1 MANVCDSFVEEVF
14 TKAVNDNGKKFIIS
28 FSHYGNTL
36 PFRLPNTAVYGS
48 ISCQYFARPDATA
61 ADEPWL
67 RPDIEIDLDDKD
79 AAWKFVIEKYGAKQ

>member
-1 MANVCDSFVEEVF
+1 MKYNLRYTGGSIFSICKVAS
-14 TKAVNDNGKKFIIS
+14 
-28 FSHYGNTL
+28 SHYGNAL

-48 ISCQYFARPDATA
+48 ISCQYFTRPDATA
-61 ADEPWL
+61 ADEPCL